1 MVTSLSCGCELPRGI
16 GTFDRLFG
24 FSTLDRR
31 RSRSATALRTP
42 WHGRSAGGR
51 RFPGRSQ
58 RCEAREATSWI
69 EHDFMLFWNIQDAES
84 AEITSPKLWL
94 AEESSIKIEFGLFFS
109 ATSACSAVQL
119 SI

>member
-84 AEITSPKLWL
+84 AEIAAPIGWL
-94 AEESSIKIEFGLFFS
+94 TREFYIQIQFVFFS
-109 ATSACSAVQL
+109 A
-119 SI
+119 

>member
-51 RFPGRSQ
+51 RLPGRSQ
-58 RCEAREATSWI
+58 RCEAREATCWI
-69 EHDFMLFWNIQDAES
+69 EHVSMLFWNIQDAEA
-84 AEITSPKLWL
+84 AETVLEILPRTP
-94 AEESSIKIEFGLFFS
+94 ARRDR
-109 ATSACSAVQL
+109 CSKAR
-119 SI
+119 